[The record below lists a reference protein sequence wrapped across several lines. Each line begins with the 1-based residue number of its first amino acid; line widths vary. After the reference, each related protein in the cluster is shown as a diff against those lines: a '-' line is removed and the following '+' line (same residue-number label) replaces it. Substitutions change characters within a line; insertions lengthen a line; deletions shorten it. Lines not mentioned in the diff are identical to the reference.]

1 MGGLRLLAA
10 AAAISMLC
18 ASGALAAP
26 GPVKTQQGLVQ
37 GVDQGGVTSWLGL
50 PFAAPP
56 VGELRWRPPEA
67 PASWK
72 GVRAANDFGAPC
84 MQGLPPGAPGADRKQ
99 SEDCLYLNV
108 WAASGPK
115 APKRPVMFYIHGGGF
130 QFGMTAWGETNG
142 ASLARHG
149 VIVVTTGYRLGK
161 FGFFAHPAL
170 MKEAGGGPAGN
181 YGLMDMVAALK
192 WVKANIAAFGGDPD
206 NITIFGESAGA
217 GAAGTAG
224 VWARA

>member
-1 MGGLRLLAA
+1 
-10 AAAISMLC
+10 
-18 ASGALAAP
+18 
-26 GPVKTQQGLVQ
+26 
-37 GVDQGGVTSWLGL
+37 
-50 PFAAPP
+50 
-56 VGELRWRPPEA
+56 
-67 PASWK
+67 
-72 GVRAANDFGAPC
+72 FGAPC
-84 MQGLPPGAPGADRKQ
+84 MQGLPPGAPGADRQQ

-108 WAASGPK
+108 WAADGPK

-170 MKEAGGGPAGN
+170 MKEAKGAPAAN
-181 YGLMDMVAALK
+181 YGLMDMVAGIK

-206 NITIFGESAGA
+206 NITIFGESAGG
-217 GAAGTAG
+217 GAVDDLMIAPS
-224 VWARA
+224 ARGLFHKAIVESGGPINLRSLDRAETDARELA